1 MKTGSCTLH
10 ELMAGVALALAMTMA
25 MPVAAQQEPP
35 PVVKTALEKRAES
48 LLEIAVQHV
57 KEHGEAGAQDFA
69 RQSAFVDR
77 DLYAYALRTDG
88 YFLAS
93 GGASAAL
100 VGDNL
105 LDYRDS
111 DGKAVFREMI
121 EIAKRDG
128 GGQIEYRWFNPAD
141 SRGERKMTFF
151 RKVGEVIVAVG
162 YYPPRA
168 TAMEARA
175 LLDQAVSALA
185 KDREGSLKRFQD
197 LNDKFIRNDLYVFV
211 ADMAS
216 GRFLAHGATPSLVG
230 TNAFELK
237 DPRGRLIVRE
247 MADIGTKQGKGE
259 LDYLWR
265 NPMTRKFESKHT
277 FFRVQNGFLVGVGT
291 YNR

>member
-1 MKTGSCTLH
+1 MLGAAVLPH
-10 ELMAGVALALAMTMA
+10 PA
-25 MPVAAQQEPP
+25 AAQGGEI
-35 PVVKTALEKRAES
+35 VVANVLEMRAKA
-48 LLEIAVQHV
+48 LLEIAARHIQ
-57 KEHGEAGAQDFA
+57 EHGEAGAQDFA

-77 DLYAYALRTDG
+77 DLYAYAVRTDG
-88 YFLAS
+88 RFLAS

-100 VGDNL
+100 VGDNV
-105 LDYRDS
+105 LDYRD
-111 DGKAVFREMI
+111 DEGKTFFREMI
-121 EIAKRDG
+121 DIAKRDG
-128 GGQIEYRWFNPAD
+128 EGAIEYRWFNPAD
-141 SRGERKMTFF
+141 SRGEPKLTFF

-168 TAMEARA
+168 TNTQARA
-175 LLDQAVSALA
+175 LLDEAVTAL
-185 KDREGSLKRFQD
+185 DRDRQGSLRRFQD
-197 LNDKFIRNDLYVFV
+197 LNDAFIRNDLYVFV
-211 ADMAS
+211 VEVDS

-247 MADIGTKQGKGE
+247 MADIGLREGKGE

-277 FFRVQNGFLVGVGT
+277 FFRIVDGLLVGVGS

>member
-1 MKTGSCTLH
+1 MRTLVFPLAAVLVLGVGALPQAVLAQGGEIVVRSAV
-10 ELMAGVALALAMTMA
+10 EL
-25 MPVAAQQEPP
+25 
-35 PVVKTALEKRAES
+35 RAKD
-48 LLEIAVQHV
+48 LLEIAARHIQT
-57 KEHGEAGAQDFA
+57 HGEAGTLDFA

-88 YFLAS
+88 RFLAS

-100 VGDNL
+100 VGDNV

-111 DGKAVFREMI
+111 DDKAFFREMI

-128 GGQIEYRWFNPAD
+128 GGQVEYRWFNPAD
-141 SRGERKMTFF
+141 SRGEPKVTFF

-168 TAMEARA
+168 TSLQAREMLDDAVAA
-175 LLDQAVSALA
+175 LR
-185 KDREGSLKRFQD
+185 KDRAGSLKRFQD
-197 LNDKFIRNDLYVFV
+197 LNGEFIRNDLYVFV
-211 ADMAS
+211 TDTAS
-216 GRFLAHGATPSLVG
+216 GRFLAHGASPALVG

-237 DPRGRLIVRE
+237 DPRGRAIVRE
-247 MADIGTKQGKGE
+247 MVEIGQKKGRGE

-265 NPMTRKFESKHT
+265 NPMTQQFESKHT
-277 FFRVQNGFLVGVGT
+277 FFRIDEGLLVGVGS

>member
-1 MKTGSCTLH
+1 MKTLVCSL
-10 ELMAGVALALAMTMA
+10 AVALALGAA
-25 MPVAAQQEPP
+25 ISPHPAAAQGGEI
-35 PVVKTALEKRAES
+35 VVKNVLEMRAKD
-48 LLEIAVQHV
+48 LLAIAVRHI
-57 KEHGEAGAQDFA
+57 EERGEAGVEDFA

-77 DLYAYALRTDG
+77 DLYAYAVRTDG
-88 YFLAS
+88 RFLAS

-100 VGDNL
+100 VGDNV

-111 DGKAVFREMI
+111 EGKAFFREMI

-128 GGQIEYRWFNPAD
+128 EGAVEYHWFNPAD
-141 SRGERKMTFF
+141 SRGEPKLTFF

-168 TAMEARA
+168 TSTQARA
-175 LLDQAVSALA
+175 LLDAAVKALD
-185 KDREGSLKRFQD
+185 KDRQTSLRRFQD
-197 LNDKFIRNDLYVFV
+197 LNDSFIRNDLYVFV
-211 ADMAS
+211 VELGS

-230 TNAFELK
+230 TNAFALK

-247 MADIGTKQGKGE
+247 MADIGLREGKGE

-265 NPMTRKFESKHT
+265 NPMTLKFESKHT
-277 FFRVQNGFLVGVGT
+277 FFRVEDGLLVAVGS